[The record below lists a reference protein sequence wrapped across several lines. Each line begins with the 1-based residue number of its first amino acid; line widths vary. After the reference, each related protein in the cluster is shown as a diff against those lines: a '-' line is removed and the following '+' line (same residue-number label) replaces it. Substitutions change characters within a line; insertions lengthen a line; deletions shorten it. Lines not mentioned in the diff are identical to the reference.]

1 MIVTQNDLMMT
12 GNDVT
17 GHVYVWNSATHK
29 FELSANKLTLPE
41 GYYITAGPK
50 SR

>member
-1 MIVTQNDLMMT
+1 MMT

-17 GHVYVWNSATHK
+17 GHVYVWNSTTHK
-29 FELSANKLTLPE
+29 FELSENKLTLPE